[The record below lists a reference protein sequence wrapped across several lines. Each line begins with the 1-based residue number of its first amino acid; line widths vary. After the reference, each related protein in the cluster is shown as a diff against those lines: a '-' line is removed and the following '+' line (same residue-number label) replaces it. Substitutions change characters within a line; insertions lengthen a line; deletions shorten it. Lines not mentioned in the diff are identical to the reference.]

1 MKSVFSH
8 CVIVLFFAGLIC
20 PSVFGE
26 NDKRSEADVS
36 KIQRKRDAALD
47 AIIKPISEIRIKYLE
62 ELEARRKEAQAEGD
76 LDGVIAADEVIED
89 QAVETSFDPIYED
102 DKIEQIQKKYSR
114 WYDEAMIKA
123 EGQELQI
130 NRTYVQ
136 DLHP

>member
-1 MKSVFSH
+1 M
-8 CVIVLFFAGLIC
+8 
-20 PSVFGE
+20 
-26 NDKRSEADVS
+26 S